1 MILVELALGALTV
14 IVCSSLFFTDRLLKR
29 EAEVEKELSQE
40 TEAKKAKSKLDAEE
54 DRARRKFEFYR
65 EHPEAVKA
73 ERAAI
78 AERRR
83 ILERAREN
91 SIKDNLWHFEGG
103 QKVGPS
109 YEQYDKKLT
118 ALSEEEAKIP
128 LP

>member
-65 EHPEAVKA
+65 EHPGASCHC
-73 ERAAI
+73 RATA
-78 AERRR
+78 
-83 ILERAREN
+83 
-91 SIKDNLWHFEGG
+91 NLGTCSG
-103 QKVGPS
+103 
-109 YEQYDKKLT
+109 KLYKRQSL
-118 ALSEEEAKIP
+118 AL
-128 LP
+128 